1 VTVTHDGGYGGLVG
15 KAVSLEPGT
24 GFTFDTLMLP
34 RAR

>member
-1 VTVTHDGGYGGLVG
+1 MTVTHDGGYGVLVG